1 MFHEGVHAVRRFR
14 FGVCVFAVTLGC
26 GGSRAESSDAGG
38 RFDASVAD
46 ATEETGAPSADGSPD
61 GSPDPSGDAA
71 APDGGG
77 AADGGGPVSTATSFL
92 VNPAH
97 TNAVVDPLL
106 RPPLTLAWSFDILVD
121 EHAFYPLIAGGMV
134 YIVLPGQ
141 SANAT
146 LVAYDA
152 KTGATRW
159 GPVDLGATFV
169 AGHAYDGGR
178 IFVVGTSDSSVRAYD
193 GATGATLWSRSLPA
207 VSAFTGPPTAYRGL
221 LYVVADGEVDAI
233 EEATGATA
241 WSTLVPYTS
250 SPSPAVT
257 DDGVY
262 VSYGCAEAYAFDPGS
277 GAVLWHH
284 PGCGNDGTGGL
295 PAVFQGRVYLMD
307 DTDGPTI
314 LDGATGQVVGQFV
327 CVNPPAFDGTRGFF
341 NERTPLYGVNLP
353 AVRNAWSFSGDG
365 ELNLAPI
372 VAGGTVYVVSDS
384 GKIFGVDEGSG
395 SETWQAQVRGL
406 GAPGAMAAGG
416 GVLVVAGSDGYS
428 GISAYTS
435 SLAGDAGVSIG
446 RGPDGG
452 PVAPEIVSAAESAP
466 ETIVLDATS
475 VYWTNYNSGEVRRIA
490 KTAGAQATTISSIA
504 NTNPW
509 GIAVDSQN
517 VYWTEP
523 NIQSGGT
530 STAVREAPLTGGPA
544 TVLVPDPATPQ
555 AIVAGAGAVYWI
567 DPNGVSTV
575 SVDGGA
581 PQTFAGASNVS
592 DALAIDAVNLYWS
605 TSDAVYQAPLSG
617 GTPTA
622 IGPSAAA
629 ITVDTTSVYLA
640 LNDSLGVGEIMSVPI
655 GGGAQTALA
664 TGRTGGVVAIAVDA
678 DNVYWIEGSGTIQQ
692 GAVAAVPKGGGLTS
706 VLATG
711 LTDPSAIAVDD
722 SGVYFTNEESPGQI
736 ERIPKGP

>member
-1 MFHEGVHAVRRFR
+1 MRRFR
-14 FGVCVFAVTLGC
+14 FVVCVFAVALGC

-38 RFDASVAD
+38 TFDASVAD
-46 ATEETGAPSADGSPD
+46 HVKEAGAPSADGSP
-61 GSPDPSGDAA
+61 GKPGDAA
-71 APDGGG
+71 D
-77 AADGGGPVSTATSFL
+77 ADGGGSANAGASFATATSFL

-106 RPPLTLAWSFDILVD
+106 RPPLTLAWSVDVLVD
-121 EHAFYPLIAGGMV
+121 EHAFYPLVAGGML
-134 YIVLPGQ
+134 YIALPGQ

-159 GPVDLGATFV
+159 GPVDLGATSL
-169 AGHAYDGGR
+169 AGHAYDRGN

-193 GATGATLWSRSLPA
+193 GATGARLWSQSLTA
-207 VSAFTGPPTAYRGL
+207 VSAFTNPPTAYRGL

-233 EEATGATA
+233 DEATGATVWRA
-241 WSTLVPYTS
+241 PVPYTS
-250 SPSPAVT
+250 SASPAVT

-262 VSYGCAEAYAFDPGS
+262 VSYGCAEAYAFDPRS

-284 PGCGNDGTGGL
+284 PGCGNNGVGGS
-295 PAVFQGRVYLMD
+295 PSVFQRRVYLID
-307 DTDGPTI
+307 ESDGPTI
-314 LDGATGQVVGQFV
+314 LDGSTGQVIGQFRSV
-327 CVNPPAFDGTRGFF
+327 VPPAFDGTRGFF
-341 NERTPLYGVNLP
+341 NERTPLYGVDLP

-365 ELNLAPI
+365 ELNLTPI

-384 GKIFGVDEGSG
+384 GKIFGVDEGTG
-395 SETWQAQVRGL
+395 NEMWNAQVRGL

-435 SLAGDAGVSIG
+435 SLAGDAGVSVG
-446 RGPDGG
+446 RGADGG
-452 PVAPEIVSAAESAP
+452 PVAPEIVSAAESSP
-466 ETIVLDATS
+466 ETIVLDSTS
-475 VYWTNYNSGEVRRIA
+475 VYWTNYGSGEVRRIA

-509 GIAVDSQN
+509 GVAVDSQN

-523 NIQSGGT
+523 NITSGNKN
-530 STAVREAPLTGGPA
+530 TAVRKAPLTGGPA
-544 TVLVPDPATPQ
+544 TVLVTDPATPE
-555 AIVAGAGAVYWI
+555 AIVTGAGAVYWTEYASS
-567 DPNGVSTV
+567 VRTV

-581 PQTFAGASNVS
+581 PQTFATASNLVS
-592 DALAIDAVNLYWS
+592 NALAIDAANLYWS
-605 TSDAVYQAPLSG
+605 TNDAVYQAPLAG
-617 GTPTA
+617 GTPKT

-629 ITVDTTSVYLA
+629 IAVDATSVYLA
-640 LNDSLGVGEIMSVPI
+640 LNDSLGVGKIVSVPI
-655 GGGAQTALA
+655 GGGSQTALA
-664 TGRTGGVVAIAVDA
+664 TGRTGSVVAIAVDSN
-678 DNVYWIEGSGTIQQ
+678 NVYWIEGSGTIQQ
-692 GAVAAVPKGGGLTS
+692 GAVAAVPKAGGLTS

-711 LTDPSAIAVDD
+711 LTDPSAIAVDE
-722 SGVYFTNEESPGQI
+722 SGVYFTSLESPGKI